1 MNKPPLRARCNKG
14 PTLVKCEA
22 MGLICL
28 EIRLNVYCR
37 HTVQPDGQWELAARC
52 GLTAELSFCV
62 PGSNLV
68 ISLGIGVPTTGL
80 MNLAS
85 SNQQRSCQV
94 QLFCAGPTARVP
106 YKAIERCHCWAR
118 PHASQLCHRKMME
131 HSWKFTPGFIATLQ
145 HTLNN
150 VEGLEGTW
158 WTLIMMNFW
167 SKASSTSTS
176 TSIMDDVND
185 GWFLHDSVGL
195 PGRSWPLAF
204 CSLAQALTAMA
215 TL

>member
-1 MNKPPLRARCNKG
+1 MNNPPLRARWNETSFFPWPPNKG
-14 PTLVKCEA
+14 PTLVKCEG

-37 HTVQPDGQWELAARC
+37 HTVQPDAGQWELAARC

-62 PGSNLV
+62 PGYNLV

-85 SNQQRSCQV
+85 SNQQRLCQV
-94 QLFCAGPTARVP
+94 QLFCAGPTARAP

-118 PHASQLCHRKMME
+118 PHALQLCHRKMME

-150 VEGLEGTW
+150 VEGFEG
-158 WTLIMMNFW
+158 
-167 SKASSTSTS
+167 SKGSSSS
-176 TSIMDDVND
+176 RILQ
-185 GWFLHDSVGL
+185 W
-195 PGRSWPLAF
+195 REW
-204 CSLAQALTAMA
+204 
-215 TL
+215 